1 MQARLLFALPLLLA
15 ASAWLPACDGEESAV
30 AGANLDDPVIPEAP
44 AATEESAPKQCAEG
58 PTVEGV
64 DVSYYQP
71 HVDWIAAKKAGISF
85 AFLRVSDG
93 ASFLDPELAPGWAA
107 AGKAGIVRGPYQ
119 FFRPGEDAVAQ
130 ADLLIAT
137 LRAQGGLQP
146 GDLPPVLDIEVT
158 DDLPAAT
165 IRAGMGRWLARVE
178 AAFGRRPMIYTSPG
192 FWDGLGAEASFARY
206 PLWVAHWDTACPG
219 VPGAWPTWTFW
230 QTTDHAEIPGIPGSV
245 DRDRFN
251 GTLADLRAF
260 AGAADPAPTRPRAP
274 PKPRPAPKPRA
285 RAHARKWP
293 WPAAIP
299 WPLPWK

>member
-1 MQARLLFALPLLLA
+1 MKPRLFTLPLLLA
-15 ASAWLPACDGEESAV
+15 AAVLPACGEGESAV
-30 AGANLDDPVIPEAP
+30 AGAALVHTETEMPSATDEA
-44 AATEESAPKQCAEG
+44 APKVCAEG
-58 PTVEGV
+58 PTVEGI

-71 HVDWIAAKKAGISF
+71 RVDWTAAKKAGVAF

-93 ASFLDPELAPGWAA
+93 ASFLDPELATSWPA

-119 FFRPGEDAVAQ
+119 FFRPGEDAIAQ

-137 LRAQGGLQP
+137 LRAQGGLQR

-165 IRAGMGRWLARVE
+165 IRAGMRRWLDRVE
-178 AAFGRRPMIYTSPG
+178 GAFNRRPLIYASPG
-192 FWDGLGAEASFARY
+192 FWDGLGAEATFARY

-219 VPGAWPTWTFW
+219 VPGAWTEWTFW
-230 QTTDHAEIPGIPGSV
+230 QTTDHAEIPGVPGSV

-260 AGAADPAPTRPRAP
+260 AGAAEPAPVKPRTP
-274 PKPRPAPKPRA
+274 SKPRPAAKPHA
-285 RAHARKWP
+285 RTHARKWP
-293 WPAAIP
+293 WTAAFP